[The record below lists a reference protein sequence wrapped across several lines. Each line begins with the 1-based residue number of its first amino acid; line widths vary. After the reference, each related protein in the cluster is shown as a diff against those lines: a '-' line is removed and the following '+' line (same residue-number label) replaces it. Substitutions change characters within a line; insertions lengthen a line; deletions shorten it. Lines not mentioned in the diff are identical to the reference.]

1 MQHLLLNTLPT
12 NRSKAA
18 ALVLSLALGASGCA
32 IGAYG
37 TTFGRYTYTRTATV
51 GEIYS
56 LGAIYRAEGWDIAAI
71 LGINK
76 SVYIYRRTAGALDK
90 SEWHFIRTP
99 LPEGTP
105 ICHTSTSFGIEV
117 DGGPRRN
124 GIAAGLLTQAV
135 SSVPDKRDSGVLSA
149 RI

>member
-1 MQHLLLNTLPT
+1 M
-12 NRSKAA
+12 
-18 ALVLSLALGASGCA
+18 
-32 IGAYG
+32 
-37 TTFGRYTYTRTATV
+37 
-51 GEIYS
+51 
-56 LGAIYRAEGWDIAAI
+56 
-71 LGINK
+71 
-76 SVYIYRRTAGALDK
+76 YIYRRTAGALDK

-135 SSVPDKRDSGVLSA
+135 SSVPDKRDSGVLSLVYDA
-149 RI
+149 DHKERTYVYISDNP